1 MSFFCK
7 ESNYDG
13 MAFSQCKVSN
23 LVRASIYVVGS
34 KFEKL

>member
-1 MSFFCK
+1 MLFFCK